1 MTKKSTLTWWL
12 PRILCVCAILFIS
25 MFALDSFEE
34 EATVNQQML
43 NFMVHLIPSFI
54 LTMILVLA
62 WDKELIGGLLFAGI
76 GIITSPFVFMLNYH
90 RTQSVGT
97 SLFIIGIICFPFIL
111 VGVLFIL
118 NHLKRVRYYR
128 SIKAR
133 RSRNLAF

>member
-43 NFMVHLIPSFI
+43 NFMIHLIPSFI
-54 LTMILVLA
+54 LTMILMLA
-62 WDKELIGGLLFAGI
+62 WEKELIGGLIFVAI
-76 GIITSPFVFMLNYH
+76 GIITSPFVFMLNYN
-90 RTQSVGT
+90 RTHSVGT
-97 SLFIIGIICFPFIL
+97 SLFIISIICFPFIL

-118 NHLKRVRYYR
+118 NHLKRVRYFKE
-128 SIKAR
+128 IKAR
-133 RSRNLAF
+133 RTRNLAF